1 MVCGLR
7 RKNGLASVERG
18 RFYLHGLC
26 RQKSARAAPLR
37 HKAEVVKPRVL
48 IALFHVTPIFYQI
61 QARTVNVATSRCW
74 PKFKTGILER
84 SKLESFGRSKLD
96 ARPTVNVD
104 ADQSTVQAL
113 SLHIQSQSRIPF
125 LSTVRAMLRRLARQ
139 LARPVAPGIATVAA
153 PKSTRRDEP
162 FPSA

>member
-1 MVCGLR
+1 LALWLLWPSGVVHPAVCACQHVRLW
-7 RKNGLASVERG
+7 RG
-18 RFYLHGLC
+18 AD
-26 RQKSARAAPLR
+26 SA
-37 HKAEVVKPRVL
+37 VL
-48 IALFHVTPIFYQI
+48 SQVFVHSGIISNIGFHCTICHD
-61 QARTVNVATSRCW
+61 SCW

-139 LARPVAPGIATVAA
+139 LARPVAPGIATVAT
-153 PKSTRRDEP
+153 PKSTRRDKP

>member
-1 MVCGLR
+1 MREKIRPC
-7 RKNGLASVERG
+7 
-18 RFYLHGLC
+18 FH
-26 RQKSARAAPLR
+26 SALPKKREWRDENPAT
-37 HKAEVVKPRVL
+37 HAESFPR
-48 IALFHVTPIFYQI
+48 IPVTPSLRKRSVCIVSYPQSE
-61 QARTVNVATSRCW
+61 RKWATPRCW

-139 LARPVAPGIATVAA
+139 LARPVAPGIATVANIVA
-153 PKSTRRDEP
+153 AHCSLSVHGD
-162 FPSA
+162 SV